1 MSLIIGSIGDKRYGE
16 KPITSVALSISEL
29 SNCVLLQSFAIP
41 DIRPLNGPHIYFL
54 PDMPWVT
61 TTILNQPMVLG
72 DTLAIVKIVED
83 FVRDSN
89 GNPVVSEEL
98 ENSVRIVEVDIDAEN
113 SIYDLAKYALF
124 SMKYLSVGQTAANGR

>member
-1 MSLIIGSIGDKRYGE
+1 
-16 KPITSVALSISEL
+16 
-29 SNCVLLQSFAIP
+29 
-41 DIRPLNGPHIYFL
+41 
-54 PDMPWVT
+54 
-61 TTILNQPMVLG
+61 MVLG